1 MDNTIADE
9 LNQENMNE
17 FDLDIFMAIAKIRSD
32 GKIPYSE
39 SIFKR
44 ILTLLDDEIITNKKR
59 SGDDSLYY
67 AEKTLRLLASKSLDN
82 APTSQDTPIII
93 RNTGGTKTD
102 DGNLTDL
109 TSQTSQKT
117 PLFDS
122 NGSKDGDRNLIVLT
136 A

>member
-1 MDNTIADE
+1 
-9 LNQENMNE
+9 
-17 FDLDIFMAIAKIRSD
+17 MAIAKIRSD

-39 SIFKR
+39 SILKR

-93 RNTGGTKTD
+93 RNTGGTKTG

-109 TSQTSQKT
+109 TSQTSQKH
-117 PLFDS
+117 LFS
-122 NGSKDGDRNLIVLT
+122 IQMEVKMAIEI
-136 A
+136 